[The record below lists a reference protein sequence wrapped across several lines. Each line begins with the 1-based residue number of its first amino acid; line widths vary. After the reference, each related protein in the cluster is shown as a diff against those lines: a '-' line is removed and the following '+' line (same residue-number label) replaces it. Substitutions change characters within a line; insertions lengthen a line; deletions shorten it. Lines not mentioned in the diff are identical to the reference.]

1 MSPRADADAEF
12 KSGDRSEL
20 DEMREALAGSV
31 KRRLVLW
38 AVRWA
43 LGFSAIAVAVYFYP
57 RLTWLFWA
65 GAGVAI
71 AFLAV
76 TLSIYAFA
84 RRRLDLAK
92 RRLDDYERIAREAE
106 EKALVRGDA
115 D

>member
-1 MSPRADADAEF
+1 MSQRADAGAEF
-12 KSGDRSEL
+12 KADERSEL
-20 DEMREALAGSV
+20 DEMRDALAGSV

-43 LGFSAIAVAVYFYP
+43 LGFLAIAVAVYFYP
-57 RLTWLFWA
+57 TLTWLFWA
-65 GAGVAI
+65 GAGVAV
-71 AFLAV
+71 ASLAV

-84 RRRLDLAK
+84 RRRLELAK

-106 EKALVRGDA
+106 EKAVVRGDA